1 MAELRFGLCLA
12 AAFVLAVLAILGA
25 VLGPAMQ
32 AGLFERALLAT
43 VNREAVQ
50 ADELQLRAF
59 AQETMAYLRG
69 EKQNWQPKLSIA
81 IPKAFDAHMRE
92 VRGWISGA
100 PWAFAFGI
108 ALAAALFAAAWGLG
122 GLSRRGCAGGLLLAI
137 GLVLAALLWAA
148 IDFDSLWMALH
159 RWFIPGGIF
168 PAGEPVMQLFPL
180 ELFLFYAK
188 PVALAACLHLA
199 VLALC
204 LHALRYIP
212 TKDR

>member
-122 GLSRRGCAGGLLLAI
+122 GLPAGGAR
-137 GLVLAALLWAA
+137 AACSWPLGWCWRRFSGRRSILIRCGWRCTAG
-148 IDFDSLWMALH
+148 S
-159 RWFIPGGIF
+159 F
-168 PAGEPVMQLFPL
+168 PAVSSPR
-180 ELFLFYAK
+180 AS
-188 PVALAACLHLA
+188 
-199 VLALC
+199 
-204 LHALRYIP
+204 R
-212 TKDR
+212 